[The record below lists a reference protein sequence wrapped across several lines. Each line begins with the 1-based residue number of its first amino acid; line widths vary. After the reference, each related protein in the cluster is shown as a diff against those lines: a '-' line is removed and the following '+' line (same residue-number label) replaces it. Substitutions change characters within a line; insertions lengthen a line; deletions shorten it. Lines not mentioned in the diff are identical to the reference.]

1 VLPGVTTLVDGADV
15 LVLVLVLDEV
25 EPALDGVALALAVGV
40 AVVGAL
46 LEVLV
51 EVATALECAAC

>member
-1 VLPGVTTLVDGADV
+1 VSPGVTTLVDGADV
-15 LVLVLVLDEV
+15 LVLVLDVV

>member
-1 VLPGVTTLVDGADV
+1 VLPGVTTLVDGAD
-15 LVLVLVLDEV
+15 VLVLDEV

>member
-1 VLPGVTTLVDGADV
+1 VLPGVTTLVDGAD
-15 LVLVLVLDEV
+15 VLVLVLDEV

>member
-1 VLPGVTTLVDGADV
+1 MLPGVTTLVDGAD
-15 LVLVLVLDEV
+15 VLVLDEV

-46 LEVLV
+46 PEVLV

>member
-1 VLPGVTTLVDGADV
+1 VTTLVDGAD
-15 LVLVLVLDEV
+15 VLVLVLDEV

-51 EVATALECAAC
+51 AVATALECAAC

>member
-1 VLPGVTTLVDGADV
+1 VTTLVDGAD
-15 LVLVLVLDEV
+15 VLVLDEV

-46 LEVLV
+46 PEVLV

>member
-1 VLPGVTTLVDGADV
+1 VTTLVDGAD
-15 LVLVLVLDEV
+15 VLVLVLDEV